1 MPSLSLG
8 LVRPMRASLV
18 AVIAALSVTSC
29 QSYPSGAGH
38 ASSTGY
44 WSHSYDIVG
53 GGARE
58 AAQVKR
64 MFAIIAAQTNL
75 SKRSPS
81 PEDLSPVPFAL
92 YGDSKVSLLASRVE
106 NCVHILVTRFDFS
119 GGAAF
124 ARVDGLVRST
134 LSRKYQNRLFVEA
147 DPDYSHEIVI
157 Y

>member
-1 MPSLSLG
+1 
-8 LVRPMRASLV
+8 MRASLV
-18 AVIAALSVTSC
+18 ALIAALSITSC

-38 ASSTGY
+38 PSSTGY

-64 MFAIIAAQTNL
+64 MFATIAAQTNL
-75 SKRSPS
+75 AKRSPA
-81 PEDLSPVPFAL
+81 PGNFSPVPFAL

-106 NCVHILVTRFDFS
+106 DYVHIVVTRFDFS
-119 GGAAF
+119 GAAAF
-124 ARVDGLVRST
+124 TRVDGLVRIT
-134 LSRKYQNRLFVEA
+134 LSRKYQKRLFVEA
-147 DPDYSHEIVI
+147 DPDYSHEVVT